1 MCGIAGFTHL
11 NRDPGAARIESAVA
25 ALRHRGPDRQAVHH
39 SHCISL
45 GAARLKILDLE
56 GGDQPMTG
64 SDGETV
70 IAFNG
75 EIYNHLEVRQQLES
89 RGRRFHS
96 HTDTET
102 LLEAFLEWDFDCFSR
117 VRGMFAVA
125 LWTESR
131 KRLVLARDRM
141 GIKPLYIARRGPD
154 IYFGSEL
161 KTILVHPEFER
172 RLDAASLDCYLAM
185 NYAPAPFTMLEGVE
199 KMEPGTWLEWR
210 AGDIRSGTYWRLPV
224 ASPKKRR
231 PGEAEEELDRLL
243 RDSVREHL
251 LSDVPLGVWLSGGL
265 DSSTVVHYASAA
277 SSAPLRTYSI
287 AFAGRSFDESN
298 YIREVAA
305 RYGTDHEQLDL
316 NPGEDLAGAIESF
329 ADYADEP
336 NADAGALPVWFL
348 SQTTKRSATVSLSG
362 EGADELFGG
371 YLTYQADS
379 LARTARRFPRTLR
392 RLAASAARRLPVS
405 DEKIGLEY
413 MAARFAEGSLM
424 DAARAHI
431 YWNGA
436 FADEDKRE
444 VVNSPLP
451 NTLQRILD
459 PLRYLRQ
466 DVGTYL
472 WFDQKYYL
480 ADDILAKVDRMS
492 MAHSLEVRPPFLDH
506 RIVEFAATL
515 PDNMKTEGGRR
526 KIVLKSLMRNKLPQ
540 SVLRR
545 GKQGLDI
552 PAHEWLRGPLR
563 ALMLETLDWAG
574 REHGEFFA
582 KRRIQRLAQAHLSRE
597 INAGYQL
604 WGLTILFLW
613 MRRWRVQST
622 ALCEPTP
629 QQQAESSL
637 SVS

>member
-1 MCGIAGFTHL
+1 MI
-11 NRDPGAARIESAVA
+11 
-25 ALRHRGPDRQAVHH
+25 
-39 SHCISL
+39 
-45 GAARLKILDLE
+45 
-56 GGDQPMTG
+56 G

-75 EIYNHLEVRQQLES
+75 EIYNHLEVRQQLEG

-161 KTILVHPEFER
+161 KTILIHPEFER

-185 NYAPAPFTMLEGVE
+185 NYAPAPFTMLEGIE

-210 AGDIRSGTYWRLPV
+210 AGDIRSEPYWRLPV
-224 ASPKKRR
+224 ARPKKRG
-231 PGEAEEELDRLL
+231 PGEAEEELDGLL

-265 DSSTVVHYASAA
+265 DSSTVVHYASSV
-277 SSAPLRTYSI
+277 SSTPLRTYSI
-287 AFAGRSFDESN
+287 SFAGRSFDESN

-305 RYGTDHEQLDL
+305 QYGTKHEQFDL

-348 SQTTKRSATVSLSG
+348 SQMTKRSATVSLSG

-379 LARTARRFPRTLR
+379 LARQARRFPRALR
-392 RLAASAARRLPVS
+392 RLAANAARRLPVS

-413 MAARFAEGSLM
+413 MATRFVEGSLM

-436 FADEDKRE
+436 FSDEDKRE
-444 VVNSPLP
+444 LVNSPLP
-451 NTLQRILD
+451 NGLKGILD
-459 PLRYLRQ
+459 PLRYLRE
-466 DVGTYL
+466 DTGSYL

-515 PDNMKTEGGRR
+515 PTDMKTEGGRR

-622 ALCEPTP
+622 ALCESTR
-629 QQQAESSL
+629 QRQAESSL

>member
-1 MCGIAGFTHL
+1 LCGIAGFTHL
-11 NRDPGAARIESAVA
+11 NRDPGAARIEDAAA

-56 GGDQPMTG
+56 GGDQPMIG

-161 KTILVHPEFER
+161 KTILIHPEFKR

-185 NYAPAPFTMLEGVE
+185 NYAPAPFTMLEGIE

-210 AGDIRSGTYWRLPV
+210 AGDIRSEPYWRLPV
-224 ASPKKRR
+224 ARPKKRG
-231 PGEAEEELDRLL
+231 PGEAEEELDGLL

-265 DSSTVVHYASAA
+265 DSSTVVHYASSV
-277 SSAPLRTYSI
+277 SSTPLRTYSI
-287 AFAGRSFDESN
+287 SFAGRSFDESN

-305 RYGTDHEQLDL
+305 QYGTKHEQFDL

-348 SQTTKRSATVSLSG
+348 SQMTKRSATVSLSG

-379 LARTARRFPRTLR
+379 LARQARRFPRALR
-392 RLAASAARRLPVS
+392 RLAANAARRLPVS

-413 MAARFAEGSLM
+413 MATRFVEGLLM

-436 FADEDKRE
+436 FSDDDKRE

-451 NTLQRILD
+451 NGLKGILD
-459 PLRYLRQ
+459 PLRYLRE
-466 DVGTYL
+466 DTGSYL

-515 PDNMKTEGGRR
+515 PTDMKTEGGRR

-582 KRRIQRLAQAHLSRE
+582 KRRIQKLAQAHLSRK

-604 WGLTILFLW
+604 WGLMILFLW

-622 ALCEPTP
+622 ALCEPRL
-629 QQQAESSL
+629 QQQAENSL